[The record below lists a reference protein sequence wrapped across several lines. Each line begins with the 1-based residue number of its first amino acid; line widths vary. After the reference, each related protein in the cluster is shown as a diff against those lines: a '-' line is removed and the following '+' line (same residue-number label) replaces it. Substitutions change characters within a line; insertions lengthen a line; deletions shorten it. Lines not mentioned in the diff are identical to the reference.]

1 MREEKLRSIRFLTRT
16 ALVLG
21 CLFAAAL
28 GMGCS
33 FDPLKYMS
41 RNACEVFNCDELF
54 FIEEMLPLSARPA
67 GEAASGGGMDMDMDM
82 DEAEDDAGGHGH

>member
-1 MREEKLRSIRFLTRT
+1 MRKEKSRSIRFVTR
-16 ALVLG
+16 AAFALG
-21 CLFAAAL
+21 CLLVPAL

-54 FIEEMLPLSARPA
+54 FIEDLLPLSAQPT
-67 GEAASGGGMDMDMDM
+67 GEAASGGAMDMDM
-82 DEAEDDAGGHGH
+82 DEAEDDGGGHAH